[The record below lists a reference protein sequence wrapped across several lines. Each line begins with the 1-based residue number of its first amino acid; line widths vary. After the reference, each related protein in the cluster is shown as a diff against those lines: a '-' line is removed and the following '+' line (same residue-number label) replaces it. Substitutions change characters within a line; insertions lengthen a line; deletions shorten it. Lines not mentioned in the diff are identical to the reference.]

1 MSCFLSLNP
10 SRWTDREPL
19 TVIISLLLIS
29 LCYNGRC
36 GFTVCLMRCNSG
48 YISNQ
53 SVFAT
58 ISSDAFLFFIF
69 VVARHCDATH
79 LICITCRQDT
89 GRHRAPLIGDKSA
102 AAAAA
107 AAAVKIRPHCPQD
120 DAPLGNAVAYL

>member
-58 ISSDAFLFFIF
+58 INSNAFLFFIF
-69 VVARHCDATH
+69 VVARHSDATH
-79 LICITCRQDT
+79 LICITCRQVT
-89 GRHRAPLIGDKSA
+89 GRHRAPLIE
-102 AAAAA
+102 
-107 AAAVKIRPHCPQD
+107 IRAQQQQSKLD
-120 DAPLGNAVAYL
+120 LVALRMTLLWEMRLLIYNLC